1 MPDKHLHIISFIVP
15 YPVNY
20 GGVFDIYHKIVSLH
34 KAGVKIYLH
43 CFTEHNRRQQ
53 ELNKFCEKIFYYPR
67 KKGVAGL
74 SFRLPY
80 IVASRMDEELWRN
93 LESDNHPVLIEG
105 IHSAGWLLKRTP
117 SNRTVILR
125 LHNVEHEYYRQ
136 LFLSSSSTINR
147 IYYHFESVLLR
158 KFEKKIAGI
167 PDLILAVSEQD
178 VQTYRQRFDV
188 KNIQVLPVFTGFTN
202 DSPPSGT
209 GYFCPYHGNLSVP
222 ENEKAVAWLLNEI
235 FFDSD
240 LPFVVAGKNPSPEL
254 KQFIARFDNAKLVSD
269 PSVEKMR
276 SLIAD
281 AQCNVLPSFNNTGI
295 KLKIINALF
304 HGRHCIVN
312 NAAVRG
318 SGVESVCHIAKNA
331 QQFRETVRKFSVLP
345 LYEEDV
351 ITRKK
356 ILNDLFDED
365 KNCATLIQQIW

>member
-1 MPDKHLHIISFIVP
+1 VPDKHLHIISFIVP

-43 CFTEHNRRQQ
+43 CFTEHKGRQQ

-117 SNRTVILR
+117 SNRKVILR

-202 DSPPSGT
+202 DTPPSGT
-209 GYFCPYHGNLSVP
+209 GYFCLYHGNLSVP

-351 ITRKK
+351 IARKK

>member
-117 SNRTVILR
+117 SNRKVILR

-202 DSPPSGT
+202 DTPPSGT
-209 GYFCPYHGNLSVP
+209 GYFCLYHGNLSVP

-281 AQCNVLPSFNNTGI
+281 AQCNVLPSFNNTGL

>member
-1 MPDKHLHIISFIVP
+1 VPDKHLHIISFIVP

-136 LFLSSSSTINR
+136 LFLNSSSTINR

-202 DSPPSGT
+202 DTPPSGT
-209 GYFCPYHGNLSVP
+209 GYFCLYHGNLSVP